1 MKKERETKVNMRS
14 SQVLGEAKM
23 GHRRMEAITSQSNH
37 TRIRRIQRMC
47 KYETVHME
55 MTYRN

>member
-1 MKKERETKVNMRS
+1 MKKEWETKVNMGS
-14 SQVLGEAKM
+14 SQVLGEANM
-23 GHRRMEAITSQSNH
+23 GHQQMEAITSQSNH

-47 KYETVHME
+47 RYETVHMK

>member
-1 MKKERETKVNMRS
+1 MILVEKGEEIARDEGEYGS

-37 TRIRRIQRMC
+37 TRIRRI
-47 KYETVHME
+47 
-55 MTYRN
+55 